1 MIFCFP
7 CFFNDIKFL
16 LIPYLLKYEYQQIE
30 NYLKICSS
38 PEYLNMTKENIIS
51 NPKISIVSPVYNT
64 GKFVLRLLKSI
75 QYQNFKDFEL
85 ILIDDSSVDE
95 SVELIKKCQK
105 YDKRIKLIKNK
116 VNKGT
121 FASRNLGILKS
132 KGIYLMIPD
141 PDDILLENTLRYF
154 YYFSIKYNYELIRFN
169 VYCNYGN
176 TFFGFITQNLESR
189 PIYQPEL
196 STFIFYGLGFLKQID
211 YNVCNKFIKRE
222 ALMRSLNTFNSKD
235 LLMFMTCHEDGL
247 LNYNLYRTS
256 KSSYFLKKFGY
267 YYIKNKTK
275 KRRIY
280 YTFDNLKYSFI
291 HIINVFNNS
300 KNTKYE
306 KDMTNEIFDRLIYK
320 KRIKNKL
327 HLLNKEFNFFINIIN
342 ELNNND
348 FFKIKYKKYLLDFLK
363 YFSNKTI

>member
-1 MIFCFP
+1 MILINDKNIFCFP
-7 CFFNDIKFL
+7 YFFNDIKFL
-16 LIPYLLKYEYQQIE
+16 LIPYLLKYEYQKIE

-64 GKFVLRLLKSI
+64 GKFVLRLIKSI

-85 ILIDDSSVDE
+85 ILIDDSSEDE

-105 YDKRIKLIKNK
+105 YDKRIKSLKNK

-121 FASRNLGILKS
+121 FASRNLEILKS

-222 ALMRSLNTFNSKD
+222 ALMRSLNTFYSKD

-247 LNYNLYRTS
+247 
-256 KSSYFLKKFGY
+256 
-267 YYIKNKTK
+267 
-275 KRRIY
+275 
-280 YTFDNLKYSFI
+280 
-291 HIINVFNNS
+291 
-300 KNTKYE
+300 
-306 KDMTNEIFDRLIYK
+306 
-320 KRIKNKL
+320 
-327 HLLNKEFNFFINIIN
+327 
-342 ELNNND
+342 
-348 FFKIKYKKYLLDFLK
+348 
-363 YFSNKTI
+363 

>member
-1 MIFCFP
+1 MILINDKNIFCFP
-7 CFFNDIKFL
+7 YFFNDIKFL
-16 LIPYLLKYEYQQIE
+16 LIPYLLKYEYQKIE

-64 GKFVLRLLKSI
+64 GKFVLRLIKSI

-85 ILIDDSSVDE
+85 ILIDDSSEDE

-121 FASRNLGILKS
+121 FASRNLEILKS

-222 ALMRSLNTFNSKD
+222 ALMRSLNTFYSKD

-247 LNYNLYRTS
+247 
-256 KSSYFLKKFGY
+256 
-267 YYIKNKTK
+267 
-275 KRRIY
+275 
-280 YTFDNLKYSFI
+280 
-291 HIINVFNNS
+291 
-300 KNTKYE
+300 
-306 KDMTNEIFDRLIYK
+306 
-320 KRIKNKL
+320 
-327 HLLNKEFNFFINIIN
+327 
-342 ELNNND
+342 
-348 FFKIKYKKYLLDFLK
+348 
-363 YFSNKTI
+363 

>member
-1 MIFCFP
+1 MNIKLLYSKKWKIIIFSIIFCFL

-16 LIPYLLKYEYQQIE
+16 LIPYLLKYEYQKIE

-132 KGIYLMIPD
+132 KGI
-141 PDDILLENTLRYF
+141 
-154 YYFSIKYNYELIRFN
+154 
-169 VYCNYGN
+169 
-176 TFFGFITQNLESR
+176 
-189 PIYQPEL
+189 
-196 STFIFYGLGFLKQID
+196 
-211 YNVCNKFIKRE
+211 
-222 ALMRSLNTFNSKD
+222 
-235 LLMFMTCHEDGL
+235 
-247 LNYNLYRTS
+247 
-256 KSSYFLKKFGY
+256 
-267 YYIKNKTK
+267 
-275 KRRIY
+275 
-280 YTFDNLKYSFI
+280 
-291 HIINVFNNS
+291 
-300 KNTKYE
+300 
-306 KDMTNEIFDRLIYK
+306 
-320 KRIKNKL
+320 
-327 HLLNKEFNFFINIIN
+327 
-342 ELNNND
+342 
-348 FFKIKYKKYLLDFLK
+348 
-363 YFSNKTI
+363 